1 MRALNRLYRI
11 NFKSANI
18 IPLSS
23 QDPLFSA
30 SLPNHLALSSC
41 TSGSASGD
49 PVRVYKLYLFTCLL
63 NSPKYKI
70 SSLFCF
76 DKWDTIIDEVAHNLT
91 LQCWK
96 GCKAFSSPDNR
107 FCPWIPLS
115 TAPADSQYRFVLP
128 RLPYPSFYCAT
139 ATLSAVYA
147 VVVCLS
153 VCVCVCLSH
162 SGIVSKRLNVGSRK
176 QRRTIAR

>member
-115 TAPADSQYRFVLP
+115 TAPADSQYKFVLP
-128 RLPYPSFYCAT
+128 RLPYLNFISWRRHCMGVTGCWVQRSVGMQA
-139 ATLSAVYA
+139 AVQVWYMA
-147 VVVCLS
+147 VL
-153 VCVCVCLSH
+153 
-162 SGIVSKRLNVGSRK
+162 GAG
-176 QRRTIAR
+176 